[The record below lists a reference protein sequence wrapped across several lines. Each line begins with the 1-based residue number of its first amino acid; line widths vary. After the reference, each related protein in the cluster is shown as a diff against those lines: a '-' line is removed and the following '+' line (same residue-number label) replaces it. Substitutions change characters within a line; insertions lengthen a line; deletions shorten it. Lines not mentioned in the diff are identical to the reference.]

1 MEGQEKGN
9 FIVRILR
16 ALLSHVYVLIIAG
29 GQGTRL
35 FPLSHDGCP
44 KQFCHIDK
52 NRTFIQATIKR
63 FIDLGIKPQHV
74 IIIVTNDN
82 QLRLAKKQ
90 CIPLGI
96 ISENIL
102 KIDPGYGYAG
112 AMIKGA
118 EFIKELDEEAVIINT
133 PADQYIVPDESFNEA
148 INNAL
153 ESAQAGNPTILGVKV
168 NDLVTFTGCGHALYH
183 APDNEDDEQP
193 TYTVHGFVEKPDK
206 DYATMLMRKG
216 CSACN
221 TGINVWSVST
231 ILGIDVDPMGLGTDT
246 LMDKLK
252 ENSRLQVAIGTFP
265 WYDCGTLKSLY
276 DISAK
281 TPNHENANL
290 GKGIIER
297 TDCRDSLFYS
307 IEGVTLRAT
316 NIRDTAIIINNIDD
330 RIVIAVVEL
339 SDSQKVKELA
349 EKYKEHKE
357 LLVNDFAVSARNN
370 EIMRSDYSGEIRV
383 GFVGVD
389 GCIVYSHKNPDGTIE
404 IAISKQ

>member
-1 MEGQEKGN
+1 MEEKGLVGRV
-9 FIVRILR
+9 IR
-16 ALLSHVYVLIIAG
+16 ALGHVYLLIVAG

-63 FIDLGIKPQHV
+63 FVDFGVKPQRV
-74 IIIVTNDN
+74 VIIVTNDN
-82 QLRLAKKQ
+82 QLKLAQKQ
-90 CIPLGI
+90 CVPLGI

-102 KIDPGYGYAG
+102 KIDPNYGYAG

-118 EFIKELDEEAVIINT
+118 EFIKEIDEEAVIINT

-148 INNAL
+148 LNNAL
-153 ESAQAGNPTILGVKV
+153 DSARAGSPAILGVKV

-206 DYATMLMRKG
+206 DYAIMLMRKG

-221 TGINVWSVST
+221 TGINVWSTST
-231 ILGIDVDPMGLGTDT
+231 ILGIDVDPMGLGTDA
-246 LMDKLK
+246 LMEKLK
-252 ENSRLQVAIGTFP
+252 ESSKLQVAIGTFP
-265 WYDCGTLKSLY
+265 WYDCGTLKSLF

-290 GKGIIER
+290 GGGTIER
-297 TDCRDSLFYS
+297 TDCRRSLFYT
-307 IEGVTLRAT
+307 IDGVTLRAT
-316 NIRDTAIIINNIDD
+316 NIKDAAIIINNIDD

-339 SDSQKVKELA
+339 SDSQKVKQLA
-349 EKYKEHKE
+349 ENYKEHK
-357 LLVNDFAVSARNN
+357 DFLTDDFSFNARNN
-370 EIMRSDYSGEIRV
+370 IIMRSDYSNEIRV

-389 GCIVYSHKNPDGTIE
+389 GYIAYSHKNPDGTIE